1 MKKRLFK
8 WFRILFILM
17 VIASVIVVAVYPFRG
32 RDLTLSVETTEETYE
47 MQFTQEELQ
56 SADKIVLSH
65 FLMEDEQIQKI
76 RVYGTFHSICLK
88 TFKTSDL
95 EVEENQAPVFKDAA
109 KENLV
114 ALSNSFLLERL
125 CIAEGALIL
134 FLLIYVIS
142 IAIEEKLEPDNRNNH
157 GPVYEVKR
165 FFKDIVKYAYYMVYA
180 ARTDLKAE
188 VANSYLNRLWWLLE
202 PVFTM
207 LVYVIVFGKIMGNSV
222 ENYAVF
228 VYSALLMWTFF
239 NKTVNYSVKLVRN
252 NKDIVTKVY
261 VPKFVILISN
271 MFLNLF
277 KLLFSLI
284 VLVGMM
290 FIFKVKVSFAIFYAL
305 PVYIVMILFSFGV
318 GMILLHYGVYV
329 DDLSYAVE
337 IALRMLM
344 FLSGIFYELTN
355 TLSEPLGTMMLC
367 LNPVALLIDTMRN
380 ALVYNRIVNIPLLG
394 IWFLIS
400 LILCCVGV
408 HIVYKN
414 ENGYVKV
421 V

>member
-1 MKKRLFK
+1 ML
-8 WFRILFILM
+8 
-17 VIASVIVVAVYPFRG
+17 IASVIVVAVYPFRG
-32 RDLTLSVETTEETYE
+32 RDLMLSVETTEETYE
-47 MQFTQEELQ
+47 MQFMHEELQ
-56 SADKIVLSH
+56 SADKIMLSH
-65 FLMEDEQIQKI
+65 SLMKGEQIQKI
-76 RVYGTFHSICLK
+76 CVYGTFRSICLK
-88 TFKTSDL
+88 TFKASDL
-95 EVEENQAPVFKDAA
+95 EAEENQTPVFKDAA

-125 CIAEGALIL
+125 CIAEGILIF

-142 IAIEEKLEPDNRNNH
+142 IIIEEKLDPSIRNNH

-165 FFKDIVKYAYYMVYA
+165 FFKDIVKYVYYMIYA

-202 PVFTM
+202 PFFTM
-207 LVYVIVFGKIMGNSV
+207 LVYVIVFNKIMGRSV
-222 ENYAVF
+222 EHYPIF

-239 NKTVNYSVKLVRN
+239 SKTVNYSVKLVRN

-271 MFLNLF
+271 MLLNLF
-277 KLLFSLI
+277 KLFFSLI

-290 FIFKVKVSFAIFYAL
+290 FIFKVKVSFTIFYAL
-305 PVYIVMILFSFGV
+305 PAYIVMILFSFGI

-344 FLSGIFYELTN
+344 FLSGIFYEMTN

-367 LNPVALLIDTMRN
+367 LNPVALLVDTMRN

-394 IWFLIS
+394 IWFLLSMIF
-400 LILCCVGV
+400 CCIGV